1 MKLPIRRIVL
11 AVAALALVAV
21 GCGDDNGDDSSAPE
35 PTVEEGVEFPA
46 GTTMA
51 ELADAGTIRIG
62 TKFDQPGLGNINLET
77 DEPEGFD
84 VEIGKLIAGK
94 IGIDEDDIEWVETI
108 SANREAF
115 LANDRVDIIVATY
128 TINDE
133 RKAQVDFAGPY
144 YVAGQDLL
152 VREDDDSINGPD
164 NLAGKRVCAVTG
176 STPIERIR
184 ESYPEAEPVEFDT
197 YTECVD
203 QLEAGQID
211 AVSTDDI
218 ILAGYAADPKYEGLF
233 RVVGETFSD
242 EPYGIGVP
250 KGDDEFRAF
259 LNDTLEEAYQD
270 GTWEELFDAT
280 LGESGVEAPEP
291 PPVDRY

>member
-35 PTVEEGVEFPA
+35 ATVEERVEFPA

-94 IGIDEDDIEWVETI
+94 LGIDEDDIEWVETI

-115 LANDRVDIIVATY
+115 LVNDRVDIIVATY

-164 NLAGKRVCAVTG
+164 DLAGKRVCAVTG
-176 STPIERIR
+176 STPIARIR

-233 RVVGETFSD
+233 RVVGETFSE

-259 LNDTLEEAYQD
+259 INDTLEEAYQD
-270 GTWEELFDAT
+270 GSWEEFFDAT
-280 LGESGVEAPEP
+280 LGESGAEAPEP